1 MSDSSVPSVSA
12 APHGHSGP
20 HGLGVTDRPD
30 AWWVKPL
37 MVFVGLTAFGVY
49 STWAAWQGNHYLL
62 TVNGAYYLSPFY
74 SPDLQSLLGIAPP
87 FSFAFLILWI
97 PLGFRAT
104 CYYYRKSYYRA
115 FFLDPV
121 ACAVGEPKGRTYR
134 GETAFPFIMQ
144 NIHRYFFYLA
154 TIVLLFLW
162 FDAFRAFFFS
172 GPRGH
177 LHFGVGLGSL
187 IMLLNVIALSA
198 FSMGCNSLRHLV
210 GGKMDCFT
218 CSGAARTRYK
228 LWKGVTLFNLRHMEW
243 AWVSLFSVGLTDLYI
258 RLCSMGIIHDVRIF

>member
-1 MSDSSVPSVSA
+1 MSDTSLASA
-12 APHGHSGP
+12 SASGGP
-20 HGLGVTDRPD
+20 HGLGATDRRD
-30 AWWVKPL
+30 SWWLGPML
-37 MVFVGLTAFGVY
+37 VFLGLVAFGVY
-49 STWAAWQGNHYLL
+49 SKWAAWTGTDYLL
-62 TVNGAYYLSPFY
+62 QSHGAYYLSPFY
-74 SPDLQSLLGIAPP
+74 SPDVKDLFGIAPP

-134 GETAFPFIMQ
+134 GETAFPFILQ
-144 NIHRYFFYLA
+144 NLHRYFFYLA

-162 FDAFRAFFFS
+162 FDALRAFFFT
-172 GPRGH
+172 GPGGH
-177 LHFGVGLGSL
+177 LQFGMGVGSI

-198 FSMGCNSLRHLV
+198 FSMGCNSFRHLI
-210 GGKMDCFT
+210 GGKMDCFS

-228 LWKGVTLFNLRHMEW
+228 LWKGVSVFNLRHQEW
-243 AWVSLFSVGLTDLYI
+243 AWISLFSVGLTDLYI
-258 RLCSMGIIHDVRIF
+258 RLCCMGIIPDVRIF